1 MHQDNYPRSAPVGR
15 NTWDGGTAV
24 EAPGVRDLTPLDGS
38 IARSGQVESVFCA
51 RCHRWID
58 CHAGISP
65 EVAWERHGTL
75 FH

>member
-1 MHQDNYPRSAPVGR
+1 MHQDNYPRPAGLQYLGWWSPSTRRA
-15 NTWDGGTAV
+15 
-24 EAPGVRDLTPLDGS
+24 RDLTPMDGS
-38 IARSGQVESVFCA
+38 IARSGEVESVFCA

-65 EVAWERHGTL
+65 EVAWERHGSL

>member
-1 MHQDNYPRSAPVGR
+1 V
-15 NTWDGGTAV
+15 
-24 EAPGVRDLTPLDGS
+24 
-38 IARSGQVESVFCA
+38 ARSGEVESVFCA